1 MVTKIFQ
8 GPKNVVEEQLSAYTS
23 RLSKVFNIS
32 LSTTVVESVSDS
44 LPRVIYLTV
53 IVTHPN

>member
-1 MVTKIFQ
+1 MITKIFQ
-8 GPKNVVEEQLSAYTS
+8 GTKNVVEEQLSAYTS
-23 RLSKVFNIS
+23 KLSRVDNIC

-53 IVTHPN
+53 IVTHSA